1 MVFLSA
7 LFTIVSFPFLFSLM
21 FGDAGHGFIMFLVGL
36 LLVLFERRLIQMK
49 IDMDV
54 RLVLNYIH
62 DELLCLRKI
71 SYRS

>member
-21 FGDAGHGFIMFLVGL
+21 FGDAGHGFVMFMVGL
-36 LLVLFERRLIQMK
+36 LMVLFEKRLIQMK

-54 RLVLNYIH
+54 RLAMSYIM
-62 DELLCLRKI
+62 DFFAKPNCI
-71 SYRS
+71 NRS